1 MPAKEKIDIVS
12 SLKDK
17 LERSQS
23 VIIADYRGLTVAE
36 VNELREKMRGANVE
50 YRVAKNRLMKLA
62 LTECNFETQGSPLK
76 GPSAFIFGYADP
88 VTAAKILTEFAKTHD
103 DLQIKGGWL
112 EKRTL
117 TADGVRQLASMPS
130 REELLARLAGSLKSP
145 ISRVAIGLRQ
155 SVSKIAYAIK
165 AVADAKKEAA

>member
-130 REELLARLAGSLKSP
+130 REELLSKLLGTMQAPIAQFVRTLNEVPTKFVRGLAAV
-145 ISRVAIGLRQ
+145 RD
-155 SVSKIAYAIK
+155 SKQ
-165 AVADAKKEAA
+165 AA